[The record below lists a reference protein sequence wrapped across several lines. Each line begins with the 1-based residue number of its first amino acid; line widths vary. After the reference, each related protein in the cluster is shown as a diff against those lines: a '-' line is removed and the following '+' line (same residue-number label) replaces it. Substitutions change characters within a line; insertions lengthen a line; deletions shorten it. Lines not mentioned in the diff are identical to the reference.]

1 MIRLNYGYLWIRKEK
16 KEIKF
21 YLNISINTISNVCS
35 RQSHILFDNRKEIFH
50 NKDK

>member
-1 MIRLNYGYLWIRKEK
+1 MMIRLNYGNLWIR

-35 RQSHILFDNRKEIFH
+35 RQSHILFGNRKEIFH